1 MGDTLKTQPESS
13 PPRKPWYSMITDI
26 PVVKG
31 LIDAL
36 RAGPDTR
43 LQKSKEGAEAAAEAL
58 PDTLMPHA
66 GIRTDR
72 ARKAMIDKQM
82 AEGQQ

>member
-1 MGDTLKTQPESS
+1 MGDTTKTETA
-13 PPRKPWYSMITDI
+13 PPRKPWYSMITDM

-43 LQKSKEGAEAAAEAL
+43 LQKSREGAEAAADAL

-66 GIRTDR
+66 GIKTDR
-72 ARKAMIDKQM
+72 ARKALIDKQM